1 MLFTS
6 GVCRLLRLRER
17 DRRIEETV
25 AMSASV
31 TVICCFGDIAK
42 ELRVPGRRKDT
53 LPVALDL
60 MSDSPATT
68 AARQCLQL
76 FNRCLDGRC

>member
-1 MLFTS
+1 MVFTS
-6 GVCRLLRLRER
+6 GDCRSLRLRER
-17 DRRIEETV
+17 DGRVGETL

-42 ELRVPGRRKDT
+42 GLRFPGRRKDT
-53 LPVALDL
+53 LPVTLDL

-76 FNRCLDGRC
+76 FNRCLDGQC

>member
-1 MLFTS
+1 MLFTF
-6 GVCRLLRLRER
+6 GVYLLLRLRER
-17 DRRIEETV
+17 DGRVGETL

-31 TVICCFGDIAK
+31 AVICCFWDIAK
-42 ELRVPGRRKDT
+42 ELRFPGRRKDT
-53 LPVALDL
+53 LPVTLDL